1 MSELNRTLFDIF
13 YLFSQLLSFHSVEV
27 QAIARIKLPLHGEV
41 IKNDI
46 LLTSQGKLHIFVL
59 NPQNDT
65 KTRGKCKYDQ
75 KYPTR

>member
-13 YLFSQLLSFHSVEV
+13 YLFSRFHSVEV
-27 QAIARIKLPLHGEV
+27 QAIARRKLPLHGEV

-46 LLTSQGKLHIFVL
+46 LKTSQGKLHIFVL

>member
-13 YLFSQLLSFHSVEV
+13 YLFSQLLPFHSVEV

-46 LLTSQGKLHIFVL
+46 LITSQGKLHIFVL

-65 KTRGKCKYDQ
+65 KTIEKYKYDQ